1 MVARV
6 SAAVAVLGA
15 IALIA
20 VYYHTEDNSTIVT
33 ESARAPTKLPET
45 VDNFLEVS
53 VTQKAS
59 FDKFHEYKDAK
70 AEAAKSAPAEAFT
83 EAVGHCKTARV
94 ISYKQCAT
102 HYCEAKDTC
111 GHPCEHPK
119 YQPPL
124 QVVPL
129 TKGMGSR
136 FYRVHEV
143 TVKEND
149 NKEKH
154 AKENHAKE
162 LAEKERGDKEHKYKE
177 SVTKE
182 KSAKLVKKQERLVKE
197 KQEKENHS
205 KERVEKERVDKIKE
219 KTHKAKHLLDCTD
232 KADVVLHTCTDAK
245 AAEEKVKVEE
255 KEELK
260 EKAQLALESAQK
272 TAILDASKNA
282 SNSTITTDHDAII
295 ADLEAA
301 VAANTTS
308 DAELAASHAAD
319 ERAIKA
325 AVESTNA
332 THLYS
337 EYDVT
342 IATLEA
348 AGSAA
353 GSAPVISIEDFSPAV
368 RDAIYADKDYADV
381 AIPSGGQRRLLQSDD
396 ADATASED
404 ATAFTDDA
412 TAADDAAED
421 DASEEEAED
430 AATSEIASH
439 IADLEA
445 TVATDTDSLTGERE
459 AAALAVN
466 QTAIADETLIKA
478 EDAFKNDK
486 LDEENMDNIARLH
499 ASKAAYAEA
508 KVRAVDSYVSTH
520 QGDLHKTNCSEEKKF
535 SFNVCFGRAS
545 YKGQLLQTDQAKEC
559 REKANAYQAKMGDD
573 YAVILDANKTYEG
586 VLHSEEAAEAQV
598 KVTQKQLVED
608 QKELA
613 AAQEEMREMKAKLA
627 AKVAAQK
634 KAEDEAAAAAAMAA
648 VMGGSA
654 ASLNATEEE
663 TELYSAQAELY
674 EELLQ
679 QPTADLIIEE
689 DAEDGGRRL
698 LATPGSG
705 EPDEDEYTDGHT
717 DKEPEE
723 CTAASNKAFGECQQ
737 VVDMAY
743 AGCTQLFK
751 NAISTRL

>member
-1 MVARV
+1 MVARI

-15 IALIA
+15 FALIA
-20 VYYHTEDNSTIVT
+20 VYYNTGDNSTIVT
-33 ESARAPTKLPET
+33 ESARAPAKLPET
-45 VDNFLEVS
+45 VDSFLEVS
-53 VTQKAS
+53 VTQRES
-59 FDKFHEYKDAK
+59 FDKFHEYKDTK

-83 EAVGHCKTARV
+83 EAVSHCKTARV

-111 GHPCEHPK
+111 GHPCEEKK

-129 TKGMGSR
+129 TEGMGSR

-149 NKEKH
+149 NKEQH
-154 AKENHAKE
+154 YKENHAKE
-162 LAEKERGDKEHKYKE
+162 LAEKERGTKETKYKE

-182 KSAKLVKKQERLVKE
+182 KSAKLIKKQERLVKE
-197 KQEKENHS
+197 KQEKEGNA
-205 KERVEKERVDKIKE
+205 KERVEKERVDKVQE

-232 KADVVLHTCTDAK
+232 KADVVLHTCTTAK
-245 AAEEKVKVEE
+245 ADEEKVKVEE
-255 KEELK
+255 KEELR

-272 TAILDASKNA
+272 QAIHDAAKNA
-282 SNSTITTDHDAII
+282 SNTTIVSDHDSIL

-301 VAANTTS
+301 VAANAS
-308 DAELAASHAAD
+308 ADAEEEASHHAD
-319 ERAIKA
+319 EVAIEA
-325 AVESTNA
+325 AIESTNA

-337 EYDVT
+337 SYDVT

-353 GSAPVISIEDFSPAV
+353 GSAPLISIGDFSEDV
-368 RDAIYADKDYADV
+368 QEGISDDKEYADTM
-381 AIPSGGQRRLLQSDD
+381 IPSGGQRRLLQTEDD
-396 ADATASED
+396 SADATVTE
-404 ATAFTDDA
+404 DDA
-412 TAADDAAED
+412 TAAED

-430 AATSEIASH
+430 AATAEIASH
-439 IADLEA
+439 ISDLEA
-445 TVATDTDSLTGERE
+445 TVATDTDSLAGERT
-459 AAALAVN
+459 AASLAVN

-486 LDEENMDNIARLH
+486 LDEENKDSIARLH

-508 KVRAVDSYVSTH
+508 KVRAVDSYVATH

-535 SFNVCFGRAS
+535 TFNVCFGRAA

-559 REKANAYQAKMGDD
+559 REKADAYQKKMGDD
-573 YAVILDANKTYEG
+573 YAVVLEANKTYEG

-627 AKVAAQK
+627 QKVAAQK

-648 VMGGSA
+648 VMGGTPA
-654 ASLNATEEE
+654 ASVNATEEE
-663 TELYSAQAELY
+663 TELYSSQAELY
-674 EELLQ
+674 EQLLQ
-679 QPTADLIIEE
+679 QPMADLIID
-689 DAEDGGRRL
+689 DAEGRHL
-698 LATPGSG
+698 LSMDTPTG

-751 NAISTRL
+751 NAISSRL